1 MNASWKLLIYARF
14 ALFLLD
20 FDVLFG
26 FTFFLC
32 FQLASVFNIPHFGV
46 RLWFPVRHFR
56 SSVHFG
62 VRLWFPVRHFRSSVV
77 EGLCN
82 FMARIPDKIKSIDG
96 SKETLKLAVKI
107 TDLWFVG
114 TLNKSEQAKMVF
126 VDSEGDQIHA
136 VCKSDHLKSWKADLK
151 ENSTYVMHNFKV
163 VKNDVSEHE
172 YKLSFIGV
180 TVVREADLHELP
192 FKEFRFVEFA
202 NIVAGNFV
210 AGLLVDIIGV
220 VDQVV
225 YRHVSSKNTR
235 NEGFE
240 VMVNNNFCLLY
251 IFVMDVMFFLCCT
264 GEILSCTLWENYC
277 MQFLSYLN
285 ERGNDGPMAI
295 ILTHARIKDAQ
306 GSYPASVSNSFKASK
321 LLINNPILE
330 IQEFKE
336 RLLDLGVEVSPVL
349 LPSDEASSQAEVKSI
364 SEINGI
370 SEDVVCVTVGTIS
383 KIVMD
388 NHSWCYPACLQC
400 HRKNDIQT
408 GPFTCGCGK
417 DNDQPVL
424 RYRVEVMVT
433 QNNESSKFCSGI
445 DGDVYLNASPQALD
459 RLLGHVLA
467 FKVRIQSKFKN
478 AVVVRYSNE
487 LDLINA
493 ALEMLADSEACS
505 KIDPSNVDC
514 NNATHAECQSL
525 SVTTD
530 HDPVAGFPL
539 TPKKRMPSDELDD
552 ELGSSQISPAQLSSN
567 KLTRH
572 SDKMIASDS
581 SESENSESTQG
592 SDSNFMAAYED
603 CQSPTNQPIINT
615 EGYSD
620 LGDQLIQ
627 CRYCNAQIQYSGI
640 QSHIV
645 SGLSHMLDQHNSH
658 AKSFRMARD
667 RLAGDQTNNIKLQ
680 LIAARGKDGR
690 VYNMPNVP
698 KIVAFIVGDFHPG
711 SKRDIIVETQNG
723 ELQRIHELHA
733 SYLPLQYPLLFPYG
747 EDGYRADILHRST
760 SSSKKR
766 KRNRLTM
773 REWFAYRLQSR
784 SNEAQTLLHSRKL
797 FQQFIVEGYT
807 MVESDKLSYIR
818 NNQKKLR
825 VGKYSSLQSSL
836 DTGTAK
842 GLTKGKR
849 VILPSTFVGSPRY
862 MDQLYFDGMA
872 ICNHVGFPNLFITL
886 TCNPNWP
893 EIHRL
898 LSPLNLKPTD
908 RPDIVSRIFRLKF
921 EHMLSNLTKEFQ
933 KRGLPHVHLLLFLH
947 PDNKYP
953 SSTDIDEII
962 SAEIPFHE
970 DDPELY
976 KLVENHMIHGPC
988 GILQP
993 NSPCMKE
1000 GKCSRFYPKQFQP
1013 QTILDSNSY
1022 PVYHRRNNGHSI
1034 SKNGV
1039 IIDNKYVV
1047 PYNAKLLK
1055 IYQAHINIEWCN
1067 QSTSIKYLFKY
1078 INKGYDRVT
1087 TVMVSDNNQTAQNA
1101 NIQNDELKE
1110 YQDCRKPVVERLY
1123 FHLPDQHNVL
1133 YEDHDDIDDV
1143 LSKPTISDSKFLAW
1157 MNTNKGT
1164 MTKPEEVWNQCWHWL
1179 ADDIAYQYSKS
1190 TMNSDEQKTIYH
1202 RIIQAVNNNEGGM
1215 FFLYGFGGTGK
1226 TSIWRT
1232 LASSLRAENQIVIIV
1247 ASSGITSLLLPGGR
1261 IAHSRFK
1268 IPYSVE
1274 IFAKYYQ
1281 SSHEEPAQT
1290 FNLESVDEQETATF
1304 AKWILDIG
1312 DGIIGDENDGYAT
1325 IQVPAHLLIT
1335 QYDDPISAI
1344 VKSTF
1349 PDLDQH
1355 HNNPEFFKSKTI
1367 LASTNET
1374 VEQINHYVLSFIS
1387 GDHMEYLSSDSVDK
1401 SETSEDSYFQ
1411 SITTEFL
1418 NSLNTSAL
1426 PTHSIKLKIG
1436 SPIMLLRN
1444 LDQNQGLCNGT
1455 RFVVTKMEKHVIAA
1469 EIISGKNIG
1478 LTGQSLSMVGLYLPK
1493 PVFTHGQ
1500 LYVALSR
1507 VNSAKGLKILIHD
1520 DEQKSMNST
1529 TNTFIEIPPFYHEQW
1544 APNYPQEVRFK
1555 YNGATYPIR
1564 VQQHRGKYFFTDGI
1578 VYVRADLKIY
1588 EFIIINFFACDDNT
1602 IFYLH
1607 FTPPL
1612 NQQTCGRPILH
1623 SRQHIWTT
1631 EITQCILGAP
1641 QPLEIPSQARKY
1653 LKECDNH
1660 LIILRKNAPP
1670 LQWDVVTLDR
1680 DIKDKTLTPCGYS
1693 LLSPYQLRQAPPT
1706 SLRLL
1711 LSHCPTSSSSSYHVG
1726 LFSNRHILTSLSV
1739 EDNVSER
1746 ISVDAEAMA
1755 ETIAKQC
1762 GVPNDD
1768 AVLEEATIVLSTMLT
1783 NSVEVHDNEGHALGI
1798 AVFNHIFSWINY
1810 SCSPNAGYR
1819 FVLSSSSHSREAKL
1833 GSAPHLQVKYSFFTY
1848 IHN

>member
-1 MNASWKLLIYARF
+1 MSSSVLL
-14 ALFLLD
+14 
-20 FDVLFG
+20 
-26 FTFFLC
+26 FF
-32 FQLASVFNIPHFGV
+32 FVFNWLP
-46 RLWFPVRHFR
+46 
-56 SSVHFG
+56 SSIYLFCCLAFWREAVHFG

-77 EGLCN
+77 EELAGLCN

-202 NIVAGNFV
+202 NIVA
-210 AGLLVDIIGV
+210 AILWLACWLVSPVSICAFILII
-220 VDQVV
+220 
-225 YRHVSSKNTR
+225 T
-235 NEGFE
+235 
-240 VMVNNNFCLLY
+240 
-251 IFVMDVMFFLCCT
+251 FL
-264 GEILSCTLWENYC
+264 
-277 MQFLSYLN
+277 FLSYLN

-349 LPSDEASSQAEVKSI
+349 LPSDEASSQVSGGSQLSSKDSFLSKAEVKSI

-417 DNDQPVL
+417 DNDQPIL
-424 RYRVEVMVT
+424 RYRVEVMVI

-627 CRYCNAQIQYSGI
+627 CRYCNAQMWYDERISKDKNFQNPRFSLCCGDGKVELPPLLQNHLNICNDFCFMMIQLIGQPCHKIGSLLPIPEKKPKFTQLYIFDTENEVQNRINAMSQYSGI

-872 ICNHVGFPNLFITL
+872 ICSHVGFPNLFITL

-921 EHMLSNLTKEFQ
+921 EHMLSNLTKGQ
-933 KRGLPHVHLLLFLH
+933 LLGRVVACKLTIIFIL
-947 PDNKYP
+947 KYK
-953 SSTDIDEII
+953 
-962 SAEIPFHE
+962 
-970 DDPELY
+970 Y
-976 KLVENHMIHGPC
+976 KLFIWP
-988 GILQP
+988 
-993 NSPCMKE
+993 
-1000 GKCSRFYPKQFQP
+1000 
-1013 QTILDSNSY
+1013 
-1022 PVYHRRNNGHSI
+1022 
-1034 SKNGV
+1034 
-1039 IIDNKYVV
+1039 
-1047 PYNAKLLK
+1047 
-1055 IYQAHINIEWCN
+1055 
-1067 QSTSIKYLFKY
+1067 
-1078 INKGYDRVT
+1078 
-1087 TVMVSDNNQTAQNA
+1087 
-1101 NIQNDELKE
+1101 
-1110 YQDCRKPVVERLY
+1110 
-1123 FHLPDQHNVL
+1123 
-1133 YEDHDDIDDV
+1133 
-1143 LSKPTISDSKFLAW
+1143 
-1157 MNTNKGT
+1157 
-1164 MTKPEEVWNQCWHWL
+1164 
-1179 ADDIAYQYSKS
+1179 
-1190 TMNSDEQKTIYH
+1190 
-1202 RIIQAVNNNEGGM
+1202 
-1215 FFLYGFGGTGK
+1215 FF
-1226 TSIWRT
+1226 
-1232 LASSLRAENQIVIIV
+1232 
-1247 ASSGITSLLLPGGR
+1247 
-1261 IAHSRFK
+1261 
-1268 IPYSVE
+1268 
-1274 IFAKYYQ
+1274 
-1281 SSHEEPAQT
+1281 
-1290 FNLESVDEQETATF
+1290 
-1304 AKWILDIG
+1304 
-1312 DGIIGDENDGYAT
+1312 
-1325 IQVPAHLLIT
+1325 
-1335 QYDDPISAI
+1335 
-1344 VKSTF
+1344 
-1349 PDLDQH
+1349 
-1355 HNNPEFFKSKTI
+1355 
-1367 LASTNET
+1367 
-1374 VEQINHYVLSFIS
+1374 
-1387 GDHMEYLSSDSVDK
+1387 
-1401 SETSEDSYFQ
+1401 
-1411 SITTEFL
+1411 
-1418 NSLNTSAL
+1418 
-1426 PTHSIKLKIG
+1426 
-1436 SPIMLLRN
+1436 
-1444 LDQNQGLCNGT
+1444 
-1455 RFVVTKMEKHVIAA
+1455 
-1469 EIISGKNIG
+1469 
-1478 LTGQSLSMVGLYLPK
+1478 
-1493 PVFTHGQ
+1493 
-1500 LYVALSR
+1500 
-1507 VNSAKGLKILIHD
+1507 
-1520 DEQKSMNST
+1520 
-1529 TNTFIEIPPFYHEQW
+1529 
-1544 APNYPQEVRFK
+1544 
-1555 YNGATYPIR
+1555 
-1564 VQQHRGKYFFTDGI
+1564 
-1578 VYVRADLKIY
+1578 
-1588 EFIIINFFACDDNT
+1588 
-1602 IFYLH
+1602 
-1607 FTPPL
+1607 
-1612 NQQTCGRPILH
+1612 
-1623 SRQHIWTT
+1623 
-1631 EITQCILGAP
+1631 
-1641 QPLEIPSQARKY
+1641 
-1653 LKECDNH
+1653 
-1660 LIILRKNAPP
+1660 
-1670 LQWDVVTLDR
+1670 
-1680 DIKDKTLTPCGYS
+1680 
-1693 LLSPYQLRQAPPT
+1693 
-1706 SLRLL
+1706 
-1711 LSHCPTSSSSSYHVG
+1711 
-1726 LFSNRHILTSLSV
+1726 
-1739 EDNVSER
+1739 
-1746 ISVDAEAMA
+1746 
-1755 ETIAKQC
+1755 
-1762 GVPNDD
+1762 
-1768 AVLEEATIVLSTMLT
+1768 
-1783 NSVEVHDNEGHALGI
+1783 
-1798 AVFNHIFSWINY
+1798 
-1810 SCSPNAGYR
+1810 
-1819 FVLSSSSHSREAKL
+1819 FVL
-1833 GSAPHLQVKYSFFTY
+1833 
-1848 IHN
+1848 